1 MEMKKTRK
9 LGLLLLALVLAL
21 ALAACGGNSGGTA
34 GDTQTPADGAESG
47 ETANDAGETA
57 DGAGETSGAAAELTT
72 INAGKLTVVTS
83 PDWPPYEFLDDEG
96 KVTGIEM
103 DMMALIAEKLGLEL
117 VVDEMDFDSALLAMQ
132 QGKSDM
138 IASGCTILEERKLMM
153 NFTDSYTTAVQVI
166 IVPEGSDITV
176 ENLGEQSIG
185 TQRGT
190 TGYLACV
197 DDFGED
203 HVIGYDSALTAVQ
216 ALLNG
221 QVDCVVMDDSVAKA
235 YVAANAGLAIV
246 DSEYMTEDYALGVA
260 KDNAALTEAVNNVLN
275 ELMADGTVQSI
286 IDQYITE

>member
-1 MEMKKTRK
+1 M
-9 LGLLLLALVLAL
+9 
-21 ALAACGGNSGGTA
+21 
-34 GDTQTPADGAESG
+34 
-47 ETANDAGETA
+47 
-57 DGAGETSGAAAELTT
+57 
-72 INAGKLTVVTS
+72 
-83 PDWPPYEFLDDEG
+83 
-96 KVTGIEM
+96 
-103 DMMALIAEKLGLEL
+103 
-117 VVDEMDFDSALLAMQ
+117 
-132 QGKSDM
+132 
-138 IASGCTILEERKLMM
+138 
-153 NFTDSYTTAVQVI
+153 I

-275 ELMADGTVQSI
+275 EMMADGTVQSI